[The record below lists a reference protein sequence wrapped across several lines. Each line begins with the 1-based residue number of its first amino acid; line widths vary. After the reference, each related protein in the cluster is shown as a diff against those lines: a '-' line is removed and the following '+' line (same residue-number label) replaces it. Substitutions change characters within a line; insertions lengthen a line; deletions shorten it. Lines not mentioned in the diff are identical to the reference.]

1 MNCIEVKNFS
11 FQYPK
16 ESHAALY
23 QVSMEVEEGSFVVLC
38 GKSGCGKSTLL
49 RQFKS
54 VLASHGEK
62 KGEILYGGQNL
73 EDVDLRTQ
81 STEIGYVLQ
90 NPDNQI
96 VTDKVWH
103 ELAFGLE
110 SLGYDTPTIR
120 LRVAEMA
127 SYFGIHSWFLKN
139 VSELSGGQKQLLN
152 LASVMAMHPKL
163 LILDEPT
170 SQLDPIAA
178 SDFLETVRKI
188 NRDIGTT
195 VILTEHRLEDVIPW
209 ADKVYVMD
217 KGRMI
222 ADGTPNEIGEQL
234 RTMGHDMFLSMP
246 APMQIYAGTNSS
258 LRCPLTVSQGRR
270 WLSEELETKDIKI
283 KKEGN
288 QEETAEKKTS
298 IFGKLAGLK
307 KEPEKEIPEIRIK
320 DVWFRYERDLPDVV
334 KGLSL
339 DIKKGEIFAVVG
351 GNGTGK
357 STAMSLIARI
367 RFPYRGKIYLE
378 GKEIG
383 KYSDDELYHG
393 FLGVM
398 PQNPQSLFVKKT
410 VREDLYEV
418 IDGKRER
425 KSDAYPIEMKKK
437 DAVEGTVS
445 LTRLEGLLDRHPSDL
460 SGGEQQRLALAKV
473 LLLRPKILLMDEPTK
488 GIDNHYKK
496 ELGEILRKLSE
507 HGVTILMI
515 SHDVEFCAQY
525 ADRTGLFFQ
534 GNVVTSEES
543 KKFFAGNNFYT
554 TAANRMARNYFP
566 NAVTVEDV
574 VKAIN
579 QTEEEAVSC

>member
-81 STEIGYVLQ
+81 SAEIGYVLQ

-270 WLSEELETKDIKI
+270 WLSEELETKGIKI
-283 KKEGN
+283 KKERN
-288 QEETAEKKTS
+288 QEETAKKKNS
-298 IFGKLAGLK
+298 ILGKLSSLK

-383 KYSDDELYHG
+383 KYSDDDLYHG

-425 KSDAYPIEMKKK
+425 KSEAYPIEMKKK
-437 DAVEGTVS
+437 DAVEGIVS
-445 LTRLEGLLDRHPSDL
+445 LTRLEGLLERHPYDL

-473 LLLRPKILLMDEPTK
+473 LLLCPKILLMDEPTK